1 VEIAKPEKP
10 EDLKPEKPEDLKPEK
25 PQVETVTA
33 KVLIAPIKISETP
46 TVPAELTTQIKEV
59 KKIEAVAPTVTGK
72 ILTRIAVPKLPA
84 FKGAGPFTF
93 AIGLAEQGNTNLI
106 KDSSLAAGVK
116 VSSQTPKTCSVS
128 VKFNKQTSKYTV
140 NVTGVSNGECKITAI
155 DKGTSE
161 KFPTVSE
168 IRKTISGISVKKTV
182 SAKAVNPPQTQ
193 KAVITK
199 AEYKPK
205 RS

>member
-1 VEIAKPEKP
+1 VEIA
-10 EDLKPEKPEDLKPEK
+10 KPEKPEDLKPEK

-59 KKIEAVAPTVTGK
+59 KKIEAVAPPVTGK

>member
-84 FKGAGPFTF
+84 FKGVGPFTF

-182 SAKAVNPPQTQ
+182 SAKAVNPPPTQ

>member
-1 VEIAKPEKP
+1 
-10 EDLKPEKPEDLKPEK
+10 
-25 PQVETVTA
+25 
-33 KVLIAPIKISETP
+33 
-46 TVPAELTTQIKEV
+46 
-59 KKIEAVAPTVTGK
+59 
-72 ILTRIAVPKLPA
+72 
-84 FKGAGPFTF
+84 
-93 AIGLAEQGNTNLI
+93 
-106 KDSSLAAGVK
+106 
-116 VSSQTPKTCSVS
+116 

-140 NVTGVSNGECKITAI
+140 NVTGISNGECKITAI

-182 SAKAVNPPQTQ
+182 SAKAVNPPKTQ

>member
-46 TVPAELTTQIKEV
+46 TVPAELTTQIKEI

-182 SAKAVNPPQTQ
+182 SAKAVNPPPTQ